1 MQTGCCLLER
11 LSGGALC
18 WAEIAAPLRQ
28 HVRILNSI
36 GSASF
41 FGWLRDDSVMTMS
54 TLSKWK
60 CASLRALCDA
70 SSTFAWND
78 EGGHER
84 TRVQVQV
91 QASWVQAGDKKD
103 FFRA

>member
-1 MQTGCCLLER
+1 
-11 LSGGALC
+11 
-18 WAEIAAPLRQ
+18 
-28 HVRILNSI
+28 
-36 GSASF
+36 
-41 FGWLRDDSVMTMS
+41 MS

-60 CASLRALCDA
+60 CASLRALGDA

-91 QASWVQAGDKKD
+91 QASWVQAGDKKKIS
-103 FFRA
+103 FEPEVSARTSLLLAEAYRLVPH